1 MPFNIFEMSIDTLTE
16 AKLLAFFKGGFLAH
30 LYVITYGG
38 VNISQYFFPKWNIS
52 TKKVGGHQ

>member
-38 VNISQYFFPKWNIS
+38 VNISQYFFLK
-52 TKKVGGHQ
+52 